1 MNSNAISSLLAGACV
16 GLAVAL
22 ICIAF
27 VLVTPYS
34 YDWNPGLRQPNHD
47 AILVIR
53 LLAAIAIACAILG
66 IGFVRKIPPSPS
78 RVTTSILAVI
88 AIVFA
93 LLRIGQTVFL

>member
-66 IGFVRKIPPSPS
+66 IG
-78 RVTTSILAVI
+78 SILAVI